1 MKACSPTNLP
11 RLWDNLFLT
20 VTENKF
26 IFRIYMF
33 SDPASISLLE
43 FSYNNRR
50 IKCEI
55 CSKLT
60 VEATDVVLVSSL
72 LTLTCLM
79 VLCRVR
85 TCKSLCLNLNFT
97 VFQIWI

>member
-1 MKACSPTNLP
+1 
-11 RLWDNLFLT
+11 
-20 VTENKF
+20 
-26 IFRIYMF
+26 MF

-43 FSYNNRR
+43 FSNNNRK

-72 LTLTCLM
+72 LTLTCFM
-79 VLCRVR
+79 FNGSSVFLCRVR
-85 TCKSLCLNLNFT
+85 TCKSLCLNLNFS